1 MISSSDKLV
10 RDYFG
15 NHPGEVEPLL
25 SMAFPS
31 ADGPMLE
38 EYGSFRGSFA
48 RRMLPNVHGGY
59 GQQINQP
66 GFAARALLLSW
77 AVRFS
82 PAELSLQFLRRIN
95 PDWRVM

>member
-1 MISSSDKLV
+1 MISSSAKLV
-10 RDYFG
+10 RDYFE

-25 SMAFPS
+25 PMAYPS

-38 EYGSFRGSFA
+38 EFESFRDSFA
-48 RRMLPNVHGGY
+48 RRMLPDVRGGHG
-59 GQQINQP
+59 QRMNQP

-95 PDWRVM
+95 PDWRAM